1 MSNKRKA
8 TSTKSQLASV
18 TPACKNNWIF
28 TATLDS
34 DEVEK
39 LCLTIFDIDR
49 KLNSEVFEYAIVG
62 TNVNLDTKKGGGEFI
77 RCLCICSN
85 QETSLDPQRTSS
97 AFWSYCNNILIYRA
111 RFWDSRR

>member
-62 TNVNLDTKKGGGEFI
+62 TNVNLDTKKGGGGIYTMFMHMFKS
-77 RCLCICSN
+77 R
-85 QETSLDPQRTSS
+85 
-97 AFWSYCNNILIYRA
+97 NIVGPAKNFFGILELL
-111 RFWDSRR
+111 